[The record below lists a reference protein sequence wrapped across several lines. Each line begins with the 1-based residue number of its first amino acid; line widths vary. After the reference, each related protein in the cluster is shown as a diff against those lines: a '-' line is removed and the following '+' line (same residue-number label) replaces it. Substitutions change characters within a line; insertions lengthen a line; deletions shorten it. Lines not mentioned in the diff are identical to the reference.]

1 MPSPQSGPR
10 HAAARNP
17 SRRRA
22 VLLPGILLAAAG
34 TAFVGLAIMPAS
46 AADIAPRV
54 SAIAPRV
61 SAIAPRVS
69 AAEALAPVTT
79 AAPAPANVE
88 LMSALQRGVD
98 IANAPP
104 PLPPSAPP
112 PPPPPMAAPPP
123 PPPVAP
129 PRPPARAS
137 RDRQPPVP
145 EKLLGGADFVRP
157 GTGRLT
163 SPYGRRWGRLH
174 AGIDLAAGMGAPI
187 RAVTKATVLSAG
199 NEGGYGRVIRLLHAD
214 GTVSVYAH
222 MSTLDV
228 SKGDKVT
235 AGEQIGREGSTG
247 NSSGPHLH
255 FEIRIN
261 DAPVNPAPW
270 LAQRGIKI

>member
-10 HAAARNP
+10 HAAPRDP

-104 PLPPSAPP
+104 PPPLP
-112 PPPPPMAAPPP
+112 PPP

-145 EKLLGGADFVRP
+145 KKVLGRADFVRP